1 MSELG
6 KGFILGMIVSFF
18 VLLGVVYTINKNKD
32 KIVKAQVQS
41 FMDKKLDSII
51 DSKGP
56 WIDSLV
62 KARYNQM
69 MQDTSVQ
76 RKLTNVKGKIANIFI
91 EKK

>member
-6 KGFILGMIVSFF
+6 KGFILGVIVSFF
-18 VLLGVVYTINKNKD
+18 ILLGVLYTINKNKD
-32 KIVKAQVQS
+32 EIVKAQVQS

-91 EKK
+91 DKK

>member
-6 KGFILGMIVSFF
+6 KGFMLGIIVSFF
-18 VLLGVVYTINKNKD
+18 VLLGVLYTINSNKE

-51 DSKGP
+51 ESKGP

-62 KARYNQM
+62 MVKYNKM

-76 RKLTNVKGKIANIFI
+76 RKITSVKGKIVNIFI
-91 EKK
+91 DKK